1 MTVEENIAIVR
12 RFIDEVLNQGQLELI
27 PELWASDL
35 VWHGGSLGTIQG
47 VEAYTEMLSGSA
59 ASFEDLNLI
68 VDDTVATGDKVVVRF
83 TNGGR
88 NIGPFLGAE
97 PTGEVIRWE
106 GIGIYEISEGRI
118 SEAWFSEDLLGFA
131 AQVGLV
137 DL

>member
-1 MTVEENIAIVR
+1 MAVDENIAIVR
-12 RFIDEVLNQGQLELI
+12 RFIDEVLNKGQLELI

-47 VEAYTEMLSGSA
+47 VKAYTEMLSGSA
-59 ASFEDLNLI
+59 ASFEDLHLI
-68 VDDTVATGDKVVVRF
+68 VDDTVATGNKVVVRF

-88 NIGPFLGAE
+88 NIGSFLGAE

-106 GIGIYEISEGRI
+106 GIGIYEIREGRI

-131 AQVGLV
+131 GQVGLI